1 MVDTVQD
8 TTACPRQAIVGC
20 STGKG
25 VDDVCNGFD
34 LITYVKET
42 NLIGGGYS
50 ARKCKDRWRMHSD
63 RSIGH
68 HSTTRTTCS
77 DLVVVRYRWRGK
89 CC

>member
-1 MVDTVQD
+1 MVYSVQD

-34 LITYVKET
+34 LITYVEIT
-42 NLIGGGYS
+42 NLIGGSYTTG
-50 ARKCKDRWRMHSD
+50 KGKDRWRMNSNHT
-63 RSIGH
+63 IGH

-77 DLVVVRYRWRGK
+77 DLVVIGYRWCGK